1 MRSPGFLH
9 EEPGIY
15 QFESARRGVWD
26 EHPARSPPFRPGRA
40 TLKTSKG
47 LRMVGLGVLVIGA
60 FLVPVA

>member
-9 EEPGIY
+9 GEPGIY
-15 QFESARRGVWD
+15 QSDSARRGVWD
-26 EHPARSPPFRPGRA
+26 EHPACLLPFRPGRA